1 MLESGYTVMDGQGF
15 SESKTMKR
23 SCKLAGK
30 SDKALNILLVD
41 DEKYIREALEQ
52 YFNSTDHHRISAA
65 ASGEEALNL
74 FYPGRFDCAFL
85 DLKMPGMNG
94 LELLKL
100 LKEKDKSLPVVI
112 MTGYPSLD
120 AAVDTMRK
128 GANDFLVKPFS
139 LKQVTATLERV
150 LREQKL
156 LKENLHL
163 NEQLKQQQEIKS
175 LNFELKRRIK
185 QQNVIHQIS
194 ESADRLNTSEEIY
207 QGMADMTAG
216 FLDVEKAAVIL
227 LDRTTEQLLV
237 IAASGFS
244 PKVLGRV
251 LEVYGKGVAGKVAQ
265 EGEPMVGRPG
275 KDPQIDALLPARNI
289 YLCMPIK
296 IRGEVFGVLL
306 AADKKGALSFS
317 AEDIF
322 VARFLLD
329 KSALNIENIALYESM
344 VTGLHSTLGALVSAM
359 EAKDPYTRQHSRR
372 VTHFS
377 VLTAQVMGMDAA
389 QVESIRFAAYLHDI
403 GKIGISDS
411 ILHKETSLT
420 SAEYEHIK
428 QHPVIGGQ
436 IVQDM
441 DLDSQEKAIIRHH
454 HERWDGKGYPDGLS
468 GTDIPLLARVVAV
481 ADAFDAMTTDR
492 PYRKAKTQEEAVI
505 ELISC
510 SGQQFD
516 RVVVDAFRQM
526 LDRYHPQKPK

>member
-1 MLESGYTVMDGQGF
+1 MFESGYTVMDGQGF
-15 SESKTMKR
+15 SETNSKLDTCNSTANPGR
-23 SCKLAGK
+23 
-30 SDKALNILLVD
+30 ALNILLVD

-52 YFNSTDHHRISAA
+52 YFNSTDYHCISAA

-74 FYPGRFDCAFL
+74 FHPGKFDCAFL

-94 LELLKL
+94 LELLKF
-100 LKEKDKSLPVVI
+100 LKEKDKTLPVVI

-120 AAVDTMRK
+120 VAVDTMRQ

-139 LKQVTATLERV
+139 LKQVKATLERV
-150 LREQKL
+150 IREQRL
-156 LKENLHL
+156 LKENLYL
-163 NEQLKQQQEIKS
+163 NEQLKQQQEIKG
-175 LNFELKRRIK
+175 LNRELKRRIN
-185 QQNVIHQIS
+185 QQNIIHQIS
-194 ESADRLNTSEEIY
+194 EKADRLNTSEEIY
-207 QGMADMTAG
+207 QGMADMAAE
-216 FLDVEKAAVIL
+216 FLDAEKVSVLL

-237 IAASGFS
+237 IATSGFS
-244 PKVLGRV
+244 PKILGRV
-251 LEVYGKGVAGKVAQ
+251 VGNLGSGVPGKVAR

-275 KDPQIDALLPARNI
+275 KDPRVDALLPASII

-296 IRGEVFGVLL
+296 IRGEIFGVLL
-306 AADKKGALSFS
+306 VADKRGAFSFC

-329 KSALNIENIALYESM
+329 KAALNIENIALYESM

-377 VLTAQVMGMDAA
+377 VLTAQVMGMDVA

-420 SAEYEHIK
+420 ASEYEHIK

-454 HERWDGKGYPDGLS
+454 HERWDGKGYPDGLA

-510 SGQQFD
+510 TGQQFD
-516 RVVVDAFRQM
+516 RNVVDAFRQM
-526 LDRYHPQKPK
+526 LDRFHPQKPK